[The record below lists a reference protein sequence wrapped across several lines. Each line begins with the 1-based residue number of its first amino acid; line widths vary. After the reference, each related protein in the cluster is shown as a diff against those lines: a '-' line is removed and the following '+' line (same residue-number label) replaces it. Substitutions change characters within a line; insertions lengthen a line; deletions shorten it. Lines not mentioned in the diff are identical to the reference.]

1 MSIRSHGE
9 RLFPLRLRNEA
20 YSNARVKLRDKVY
33 LTVRSL
39 WRSVTCFDPTD
50 RGFCDSHLRS
60 LRAYLSFLLLACFE
74 RYLSRMGARCPF
86 PTRVGC
92 SFSQHG
98 RCVSGSSV
106 LLLQS
111 RVSDARY
118 CAQSFRA
125 SRLVSLLGSPC
136 FRKCLLNRT
145 LLRIHR
151 KPWGLALLFVT
162 VCR

>member
-1 MSIRSHGE
+1 M
-9 RLFPLRLRNEA
+9 
-20 YSNARVKLRDKVY
+20 KLRDKVY

-50 RGFCDSHLRS
+50 WGFCDSHLRS
-60 LRAYLSFLLLACFE
+60 LRAYLSFLLLLARFE
-74 RYLSRMGARCPF
+74 RHLSRMGACCPF

-111 RVSDARY
+111 RVIDARY
-118 CAQSFRA
+118 CAQPFRA
-125 SRLVSLLGSPC
+125 SRLVALLGSPC
-136 FRKCLLNRT
+136 FRKRLLSRT